1 MAIKG
6 LSDLDFNTHSSQ
18 NTMNTEKKLQ
28 NVIDYIE
35 LWRATMQ
42 NADKDKYKKGY
53 IAGYLDALD
62 EVLEKTQCL
71 IDMGT
76 KNQS

>member
-1 MAIKG
+1 
-6 LSDLDFNTHSSQ
+6 
-18 NTMNTEKKLQ
+18 MNKEKKLQ

-76 KNQS
+76 KNQNQKTQ